1 MTFIKI
7 PLIFT
12 RKTNLLNKKYNKRI
26 TLLSNK
32 IENDKIENDKPKFYN
47 PFIGSTLGIPLNI
60 MQAIFTYNYYHANL
74 IDLRLIALQFGIGSF
89 TYGTDRLLDCSNYY
103 NYILQNSKNIS
114 IVNINN
120 LNQLESYNNSL
131 HNEVINIYSQEKV
144 DYYNFLLNNL
154 YTSYLTLLTSYC
166 YVGYNLLIEN
176 QGYIMF
182 LALTS
187 TLGYKPF
194 KKNFGQLKALYIG
207 TFWTLG
213 TLVMPT
219 LLIDH
224 NYNIL
229 NDPNNYLPLFLIMFG
244 SSNLLDNKDIIE
256 DKIENI
262 NTLPVLYG
270 NKTSTLISYSSF
282 FFAFFIFIN
291 KYNGA

>member
-12 RKTNLLNKKYNKRI
+12 KRNNLLKQKYKRI
-26 TLLSNK
+26 TLLN
-32 IENDKIENDKPKFYN
+32 NDYEEKNDYEPNFFN
-47 PFIGSTLGIPLNI
+47 PLIGTNLGIPLNI

-74 IDLRLIALQFGIGSF
+74 IDLRLIALQFAIGSF
-89 TYGTDRLLDCSNYY
+89 TYGTDRLLDCSSYY
-103 NYILQNSKNIS
+103 KYILQNSKNIS
-114 IVNINN
+114 ITNINN
-120 LNQLESYNNSL
+120 VNHLDTYNSTL
-131 HNEVINIYSQEKV
+131 YNEVVNIYSQEKV
-144 DYYNFLLNNL
+144 YYYNFLLNNL

-166 YVGYNLLIEN
+166 YVSYNLLIEN

-187 TLGYKPF
+187 TLGYKSF
-194 KKNFGQLKALYIG
+194 KTNFGQFKALYIG
-207 TFWTLG
+207 AFWTLG

-229 NDPNNYLPLFLIMFG
+229 NDPTNYLPLFLLMFG

-256 DKIENI
+256 DKMENI

-270 NKTSTLISYSSF
+270 DKTSTIISYSSF
-282 FFAFFIFIN
+282 FLAFLIFIN
-291 KYNGA
+291 NYNSS